1 MTDSSGVIL
10 PKPTE
15 VYVAPL
21 LQIETVDVNAGITAC
36 DRWLRGISH
45 DFITIERLKM
55 VASSLPVV
63 ANIMAAVDLVLD
75 IKDMVEHG
83 QSGRN
88 PDVFDYLNLGLDLI
102 GVVPVPLGTAQF
114 RMGMRPV
121 MKLVRQKLVQSGRAI
136 GEASLQVMQTAL
148 LQALIDSLSEQFA
161 GKIQSF
167 VDGVKKE
174 LNSVLKTCAEYIEKF
189 MIGFAHLF
197 EEVAGEKPLS
207 AAHNVRAAERHAGQ
221 IAAGFAAHD
230 AGKTFSSLGHLIA
243 DFVKIEA
250 KGVINAGT
258 QAAKVLDLKYR
269 EPLLKM
275 AKALRAMVPVV
286 KEKIL
291 ALGGVEA
298 GKIGWLINLVQV
310 AIEKKRDVLRKQ
322 KVHSTGIKE
331 QGTTKV
337 HRHEGEGQSE
347 TVRHTEPAK
356 HPGPND
362 SKVACPLRSPPVATK
377 RSIGFALGDER
388 LEHHDFTVPGVL
400 PIAWTRTYRSFF
412 DANDLHGELGARWIT
427 SYTTRIDVRQDQ
439 LTYHD
444 ATGRSI
450 DYPQLAPG
458 DAHVDRSEGLTLM
471 RLDGTWIT
479 LTRGHELLE
488 AYEKRGD
495 AFRLA
500 FVKDRSGNQVTL
512 DYDDHHRLTRLIVP
526 TAVVAFRYDEKGRI
540 VEATHHGADGK
551 RIDTLARY
559 TYSADG
565 DLVAAIDRNGDRRE
579 YAYRHHLVTRYTD
592 RTGRAM
598 NLEWN
603 GTEPRSK
610 CVREYADD
618 GSFDTRL
625 AWHPDFRMVSVTD
638 ALGNV
643 TKHYYDLNGY
653 TFRIVHPDGSEEWMY
668 RDAYHNLVQHT
679 YPDGGVERMTY
690 NGHDNLVRHVRV
702 DGSVIEMDYDEKDHM
717 VRIVD
722 PQGAVWLREYD
733 DAGRVAVETDPLG
746 YKTTY
751 SYNAQGLPIEVT
763 DAKGG
768 VKVMA
773 YNDAGRLIS
782 HTDCSGK
789 TTTWTY
795 DVQGRLTETTDA
807 SGGTTA
813 YRYGGNGRLEAI
825 CTAAGVQRVQY
836 DAEGRLLAVTDPM
849 ERTTRYGYDVAGR
862 VAVRT
867 DALGNTLSYGYDRL
881 GRLVRLTDSNHVSYQ
896 CKYDPVGRL
905 LETVGFDG
913 TETRYVY
920 SEDTGYVSTIDVAG
934 KITQVEFDRGGRL
947 TRRACDGNE
956 ERFAYDALGRLVDA
970 QNACSRVQHFFD
982 PAGNLVREHHAHD
995 LFGEQRSYV
1004 WHHTYDELGTRIG
1017 TVRPDGHKIDWLTYG
1032 SGHVHGMLLDNEEF
1046 VHFERDDLYRE
1057 VHRTY
1062 ASKLEQRTEYDS
1074 AGRLLR
1080 QTLHREKA
1088 PVPLM
1093 ARHYR
1098 YDATSQIAHIEDSR
1112 QGLFDYRYDPV
1123 GRLIEAT
1130 GHGGAER
1137 FAFDPAGN
1145 LIDAGS
1151 PQHARTQAPP
1161 SPVRSVSTLPPEV
1174 NKVLGNL
1181 LREYAGSHFS
1191 YDPQGNVVEKRT
1203 PDGTQRFEWDVFNRL
1218 VRARIETSTRQ
1229 TDARYFYDAAGRRIA
1244 KEVDGIATIFGWDGN
1259 RLAYESDH
1267 ERSTHYVYEAGS
1279 FVPLAQYVSLPVGG
1293 IPTPSRDGSARYAPE
1308 DDPLQRVPVSK
1319 ADAHLYYYH
1328 CDQVGT
1334 PLMLTDEL
1342 GEVVWEA
1349 TYKAWGEAKEIISRV
1364 SRASGHAVRNAIRF
1378 QGQQLDDETGLAYN
1392 RHRYYDAATARYVS
1406 ADPIGLLGGVN
1417 QYRYVL
1423 APTAWVDPLGL
1434 SEDPCCSCGGKA
1446 IIRHYDTG
1454 SKTGHYTVEV
1464 ESGYL
1469 SVHTHQMTDS
1479 KAGTTKIVN
1488 EKRRRAMTGD
1498 PILHTAEVPL
1508 PDAKAA
1514 IAYQQSQIEKTFEA
1528 YDERTN
1534 SCVDH
1539 VSNVLRAGG
1548 ADVPQGPLGQMR
1560 YLGKLGFKAKLK
1572 KG

>member
-10 PKPTE
+10 PKATE

-21 LQIETVDVNAGITAC
+21 LQIETADVSAGIKAC
-36 DRWLRGISH
+36 DRWLRGISD

-83 QSGRN
+83 QHGRN

-102 GVVPVPLGTAQF
+102 GIVPVPPGTAQF

-121 MKLVRQKLVQSGRAI
+121 MKLVRQKVVQSGKAL

-167 VDGVKKE
+167 VDGVTKE

-189 MIGFAHLF
+189 LIGFAHLF
-197 EEVAGEKPLS
+197 EEVAGEKPIS
-207 AAHNVRAAERHAGQ
+207 AAHNVRAAERHASQ

-230 AGKTFSSLGHLIA
+230 ASKTFSSLGHLFV

-258 QAAKVLDLKYR
+258 RAAKVLDLKYR

-275 AKALRAMVPVV
+275 AKALRTMVPVV

-291 ALGGVEA
+291 ALGGVDA
-298 GKIGWLINLVQV
+298 GKIGWLINLIQV
-310 AIEKKRDVLRKQ
+310 AIEKKRDILRKQ

-331 QGTTKV
+331 QGATKV
-337 HRHEGEGQSE
+337 HRQEGEGQKE

-362 SKVACPLRSPPVATK
+362 SKVNCPVRSPSVATK
-377 RSIGFALGDER
+377 RSVGFALGDER

-400 PIAWTRTYRSFF
+400 PMVWTRTYRSFF
-412 DANDLHGELGARWIT
+412 DANDAQGELGARWIT
-427 SYTTRIDVRQDQ
+427 PYTTRIDVRRDGFV
-439 LTYHD
+439 YHD

-450 DYPQLAPG
+450 DYPLLAPG
-458 DAHVDRSEGLTLM
+458 EAHVDRSEGQTLL
-471 RLDGTWIT
+471 RLDETWIT

-500 FVKDRSGNQVTL
+500 FVKDRSGNQITL
-512 DYDDHHRLTRLIVP
+512 AYDDHDRLIRLIAP
-526 TAVVAFRYDEKGRI
+526 TAAVAFGYDDKGRI
-540 VEATHHGADGK
+540 VEASHHDAEGRRMG
-551 RIDTLARY
+551 TLARY
-559 TYSADG
+559 TYDVDG
-565 DLVAAIDRNGDRRE
+565 DLVVATDRNGDSRE
-579 YAYRHHLVTRYTD
+579 YAYRHHLITRYTD
-592 RTGRAM
+592 RTSRAM
-598 NLEWN
+598 NLEWD
-603 GTEPRSK
+603 GIGPKAK
-610 CVREYADD
+610 CVHEYADD
-618 GSFDTRL
+618 GSFDTRF

-638 ALGNV
+638 ALGSV
-643 TKHYYDLNGY
+643 TQHYYDLHGY
-653 TFRIVHPDGSEEWMY
+653 TFRIVHPDGGEEWMY
-668 RDAYHNLVQHT
+668 RDANHNLVQHT

-702 DGSVIEMDYDEKDHM
+702 DGSVIEMEYDEKDQM

-746 YKTTY
+746 HKTTY
-751 SYNAQGLPIEVT
+751 SYNAQGLPTEVT

-768 VKVMA
+768 TKVLA
-773 YNDAGRLIS
+773 YNDAGQLIS

-789 TTTWTY
+789 TTAWAH
-795 DVQGRLTETTDA
+795 DAQGRLIKTTDA
-807 SGGTTA
+807 LGGATT
-813 YRYGGNGRLEAI
+813 YQYGGNGRLESI
-825 CTAAGVQRVQY
+825 RTAAGVKRIQY
-836 DAEGRLLAVTDPM
+836 DAEGRLIVVTDPL
-849 ERTTRYGYDVAGR
+849 ERTTRYSYDGAGR
-862 VAVRT
+862 VATRI
-867 DALGNTLSYGYDRL
+867 DALGHSLSYGYDRL
-881 GRLVRLTDSNHVSYQ
+881 GRLVRLTDSNHASYQ

-905 LETVGFDG
+905 LETIGFDG
-913 TETRYVY
+913 TETRYIY
-920 SEDTGYVSTIDVAG
+920 DEDTGYVSTIDTAG

-947 TRRACDGNE
+947 TRRACGDAE

-970 QNACSRVQHFFD
+970 RNACSRVQHFFD
-982 PAGNLVREHHAHD
+982 LAGNLVREHHAYD
-995 LFGEQRSYV
+995 LFGVQRSYV
-1004 WHHTYDELGTRIG
+1004 WHHTYDELGVRIG

-1032 SGHVHGMLLDNEEF
+1032 SGHVHGMVLDGEAR
-1046 VHFERDDLYRE
+1046 VHFERDDLHRE
-1057 VHRTY
+1057 IHRSY

-1074 AGRLLR
+1074 AGRLQRHTLR
-1080 QTLHREKA
+1080 RENA
-1088 PVPLM
+1088 PAPLS

-1098 YDATSQIAHIEDSR
+1098 YDAAGQLMHVEDSR

-1123 GRLIEAT
+1123 GQLIESI
-1130 GHGGAER
+1130 GHGGTER
-1137 FAFDPAGN
+1137 FAFDPASN

-1151 PQHARTQAPP
+1151 PEHARTLTPA
-1161 SPVRSVSTLPPEV
+1161 SPGRSDSTLPPQV
-1174 NKVLGNL
+1174 PRVLGNL
-1181 LREYAGSHFS
+1181 LREYSGAHFRYDSH
-1191 YDPQGNVVEKRT
+1191 GNVIEKRT
-1203 PDGTQRFEWDVFNRL
+1203 PGGVQRFEWDAFNRL
-1218 VRARIETSTRQ
+1218 ARARIETATRQ

-1244 KEVDGIATIFGWDGN
+1244 KEVDGIATVFGWDGN
-1259 RLAYESDH
+1259 KLAYESDG

-1279 FVPLAQYVSLPVGG
+1279 FVPLAQYVSAPVGG
-1293 IPTPSRDGSARYAPE
+1293 MPTPSHDNSARYAPE
-1308 DDPLQRVPVSK
+1308 DDPLQQIPDPGR
-1319 ADAHLYYYH
+1319 DAHLYYYH

-1342 GEVVWEA
+1342 GDIVWEA
-1349 TYKAWGEAKEIISRV
+1349 RYKAWGEAKEIIARV
-1364 SRASGHAVRNAIRF
+1364 SRTTRHAVRNAIRF
-1378 QGQQLDDETGLAYN
+1378 QGQQFDEETGLAYN
-1392 RHRYYDAATARYVS
+1392 RHRYYDATTARYVS

-1417 QYRYVL
+1417 PFRYVL
-1423 APTAWVDPLGL
+1423 APTGWVDPLGL

-1446 IIRHYDTG
+1446 IIRHYRVEN
-1454 SKTGHYTVEV
+1454 SATGHYTVEV
-1464 ESGYL
+1464 ESGYMSL
-1469 SVHTHQMTDS
+1469 HTHQVTRTE
-1479 KAGTTKIVN
+1479 AGDTTIVN
-1488 EKRRRAMTGD
+1488 ERRSRLMDGD

-1508 PDAKAA
+1508 PDARAA
-1514 IAYQQSQIEKTFEA
+1514 IAYQQSQIGKDIGK

-1539 VSNVLRAGG
+1539 VASVLRAGG

-1560 YLGKLGFKAKLK
+1560 YLGKLGFKAKVK
-1572 KG
+1572 